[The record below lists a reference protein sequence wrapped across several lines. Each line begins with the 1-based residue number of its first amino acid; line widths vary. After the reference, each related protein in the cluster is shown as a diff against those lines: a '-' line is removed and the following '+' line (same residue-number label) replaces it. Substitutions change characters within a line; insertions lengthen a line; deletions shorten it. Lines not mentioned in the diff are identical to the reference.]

1 LESVAFTVA
10 GRPVLVHSYLPGA
23 VAALRATWEPAL
35 LPVAALG
42 AGRGALAYDIDPE
55 GRITSGEQAVGKS
68 KSGGNVASL
77 LEGELLARALADNR
91 AFFQLHAG
99 AVVFGQHLVLLLG
112 EAGAGK
118 STFTREALKL
128 GATYITD
135 DSLICEPGR
144 FRGVARTIHFDSVLE
159 SDLAGLPPYFRDCD
173 VASSRFLGK
182 HGETWVVPLWRHA
195 FRTIS
200 FFNPVPQKVV
210 VFQISQSRHSNI
222 SQLSPLERAA
232 ALLGASLSSASSD
245 FRMVP
250 EGPAFS
256 LEWHD
261 KPGELLQRALEIAEV
276 PLK

>member
-1 LESVAFTVA
+1 
-10 GRPVLVHSYLPGA
+10 VHSHLPGA

-42 AGRGALAYDIDPE
+42 AGRGALVYELEAE
-55 GRITSGEQAVGKS
+55 GRLMRGEQAVGKAES
-68 KSGGNVASL
+68 PGNAASV
-77 LEGELLARALADNR
+77 LEGELLARVAADNR

-99 AVVFGQHLVLLLG
+99 AVVFGEHLVLLLG

-128 GATYITD
+128 GATYLTD
-135 DSLICEPGR
+135 DSLVCEPGR

-159 SDLAGLPPYFRDCD
+159 SDLPSLPVYFQDCD
-173 VASSRFLGK
+173 TTSIRFMGRQ
-182 HGETWVVPLWRHA
+182 GDMWAVPLWRGS
-195 FRTIS
+195 FRTMS
-200 FFNPVPQKVV
+200 FFSPRPQKVV
-210 VFQISQSRHSNI
+210 IFQITQSRHSGI

-250 EGPAFS
+250 DGPAFS
-256 LEWHD
+256 LEWHSD
-261 KPGELLQRALEIAEV
+261 PGALLKDALERAEV
-276 PLK
+276 PLP

>member
-1 LESVAFTVA
+1 
-10 GRPVLVHSYLPGA
+10 VLVHSHLPGV

-42 AGRGALAYDIDPE
+42 AGRGSLVYEIDSE
-55 GRITSGEQAVGKS
+55 GRLTHGAEIVGKVES
-68 KSGGNVASL
+68 SGNAVSV
-77 LEGELLARALADNR
+77 LEGELLARMVTDNR

-99 AVVFGQHLVLLLG
+99 AVVFGRQLVLLLG

-144 FRGVARTIHFDSVLE
+144 FRGVARTVHFDSVLE
-159 SDLAGLPPYFRDCD
+159 GDLPNLPAYFQDCD
-173 VASSRFLGK
+173 TTSMRFMGRQ
-182 HGETWVVPLWRHA
+182 GEMWAVPLWHGS
-195 FRTIS
+195 FRTLS
-200 FFNPVPQKVV
+200 FFNPLPDKVV
-210 VFQISQSRHSNI
+210 VFQLSQSRRSSI
-222 SQLSPLERAA
+222 SQFSPLERAA

-250 EGPAFS
+250 DGPAFS
-256 LEWHD
+256 LEWHSD
-261 KPGELLQRALEIAEV
+261 PGALLKEALERAEV